1 MFVVYKNY
9 TAFEKPCGGKGEEL
23 EGCKEGKC
31 HSSDLIIIYLTC
43 ILKHHTVAYPTVIY
57 S

>member
-23 EGCKEGKC
+23 EGCNEGKC
-31 HSSDLIIIYLTC
+31 HSSDLIIIYLIC